1 VGEEGGVDVNAK
13 RVRLL
18 IWKEFTQFRRDPLL
32 LRLVIIMPLLQLFM
46 FGYVVG
52 ADVRNIPTAIVD
64 ADKTPTSRQVADAF
78 TSSGY
83 FVVVAHPSDERAV
96 QPLLDRNQIQAAIL
110 LPAGLEADLTRGRQV
125 PLGIVV
131 DGSDSKTASV
141 ASGYAAQIVGAFNRK
156 RVAQLGI
163 TGAPGIDARVR
174 VLFNPSLRAVN
185 AMIPGLVAM
194 IMMLS
199 MSAIMSQA
207 VVKERERGTLEQMFV
222 TPITRGEYLIGKLTP
237 YILMSFAQV
246 AIVMLVGRYWFDVPF
261 NGSVLIVG
269 LGLLL
274 FLFTA
279 LGQGL
284 FISTI
289 SRTRQQAQQGTMFI
303 LIPTMVL
310 SGFIFPIESMPAAVV
325 PVTYLVPLRYVL
337 VVLRSNWMKGAGF
350 EALWPQLLAMA
361 LFSAVVFLAALAR
374 FRKRLAD

>member
-1 VGEEGGVDVNAK
+1 MSGK
-13 RVRLL
+13 RIRLL

-32 LRLVIIMPLLQLFM
+32 LRLVIVMPLLQLIM

-64 ADKTPTSRQVADAF
+64 GDKTPISRQVAAAF

-83 FVVVAHPSDERAV
+83 FVLTESPADEQAI
-96 QPLLDRNQIQAAIL
+96 QPLLDQSRIQAAVL
-110 LPAGLEADLTRGRQV
+110 LPPGLEADLMAGRQV
-125 PLGIVV
+125 PVEVVV

-141 ASGYAAQIVGAFNRK
+141 ASGYAAQIVGNFNRK
-156 RVAQLGI
+156 RINALGV

-199 MSAIMSQA
+199 MSTVMSQA

-222 TPITRGEYLIGKLTP
+222 TPITRGEYLIGKITP
-237 YILMSFAQV
+237 YILISLVQV
-246 AIVMLVGRYWFDVPF
+246 GVIMVAGRYWFDVPF
-261 NGSVLIVG
+261 SGSVLVIG
-269 LGLLL
+269 AGLLL

-284 FISTI
+284 FISTV

-310 SGFIFPIESMPAAVV
+310 SGFIFPIESMPPAVV
-325 PVTYLVPLRYVL
+325 PLTYLVPLRYVL
-337 VVLRSNWMKGAGF
+337 VVLRSNWMKSSGF
-350 EALWPQLLAMA
+350 EALWPQLAAMA
-361 LFSAVVFLAALAR
+361 VFAVVVFFGALAR

>member
-1 VGEEGGVDVNAK
+1 VNAK